1 MLLSQRNAYCTDT
14 ISLPDSTGQHVL
26 SLWQQT
32 LKATTNW
39 LAGTLLVMGRKAFL
53 FMEKTKQRKVLAELD
68 NRLLEDIGITRA
80 TAMYEASK
88 PFWR

>member
-1 MLLSQRNAYCTDT
+1 
-14 ISLPDSTGQHVL
+14 
-26 SLWQQT
+26 
-32 LKATTNW
+32 
-39 LAGTLLVMGRKAFL
+39 MGRKAFL